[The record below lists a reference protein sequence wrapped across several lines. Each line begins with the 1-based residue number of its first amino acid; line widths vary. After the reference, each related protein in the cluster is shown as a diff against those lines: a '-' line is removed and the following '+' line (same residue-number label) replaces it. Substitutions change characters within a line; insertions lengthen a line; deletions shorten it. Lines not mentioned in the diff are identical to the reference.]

1 MFYTGTENK
10 FVIFQHIP
18 SSSPCNNKVFWF
30 PAWKYRN
37 WRNIDDK
44 SITVAQE
51 GSQCQSEIRG
61 RVTTDKWRITDN
73 WGQIVRRSSS
83 LSHQIYKVNNFGD
96 NENFVAVS
104 SLLSN
109 PGQWTASSSNN
120 IKWYD
125 EAISK
130 CSTRLS
136 HLTGQVL
143 IPSILAPGP
152 GYFDSSA
159 VRFPSYMIQPA
170 YPPGPPTPHPSHP
183 QHFSPPQHIPG
194 PPQQFQFPISS
205 GSLRPPSAPL
215 SPGVLDAV
223 IIEAK
228 HQPQHFGTRQPKLF
242 SNNRHDLNNDCR
254 GYSMLGCV

>member
-109 PGQWTASSSNN
+109 PGQWTASNN
-120 IKWYD
+120 IKW
-125 EAISK
+125 
-130 CSTRLS
+130 
-136 HLTGQVL
+136 
-143 IPSILAPGP
+143 
-152 GYFDSSA
+152 
-159 VRFPSYMIQPA
+159 
-170 YPPGPPTPHPSHP
+170 
-183 QHFSPPQHIPG
+183 
-194 PPQQFQFPISS
+194 
-205 GSLRPPSAPL
+205 
-215 SPGVLDAV
+215 
-223 IIEAK
+223 
-228 HQPQHFGTRQPKLF
+228 
-242 SNNRHDLNNDCR
+242 
-254 GYSMLGCV
+254 